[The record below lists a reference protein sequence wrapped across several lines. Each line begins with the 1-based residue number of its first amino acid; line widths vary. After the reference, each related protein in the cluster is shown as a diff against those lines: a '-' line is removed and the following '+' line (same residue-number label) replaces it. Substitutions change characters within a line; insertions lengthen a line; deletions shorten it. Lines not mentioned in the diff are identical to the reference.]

1 VKTAIFPNQ
10 VMQECTYSLL
20 IFTTKFNNSS
30 ILITIISWDYL
41 NLSLANGYVGDAS
54 NIISVAPGASA
65 NQIAV
70 FTSA

>member
-1 VKTAIFPNQ
+1 MLEITVESML
-10 VMQECTYSLL
+10 VHLVYH

-70 FTSA
+70 GRNIQ